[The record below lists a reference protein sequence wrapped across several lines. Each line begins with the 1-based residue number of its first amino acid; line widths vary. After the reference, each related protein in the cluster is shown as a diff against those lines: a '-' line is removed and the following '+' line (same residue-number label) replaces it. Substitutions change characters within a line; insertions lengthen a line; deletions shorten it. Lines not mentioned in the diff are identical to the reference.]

1 MASAA
6 TRREKNLGQ
15 KKCKRILLTP
25 TGLLME
31 GDFTHN
37 RLVMSVIGIFA
48 SSAFLRQI
56 VKVIARIRMDVSKCE
71 AVISEDAS
79 VIVDAEGKIAE
90 HHAIHRVLF
99 AVEAVYVSG
108 REKERRTGL
117 EDA

>member
-1 MASAA
+1 VTAA
-6 TRREKNLGQ
+6 RARA
-15 KKCKRILLTP
+15 LLTIERADDP
-25 TGLLME
+25 
-31 GDFTHN
+31 
-37 RLVMSVIGIFA
+37 IA

-56 VKVIARIRMDVSKCE
+56 VKVIARIRMDVSQCE

-79 VIVDAEGKIAE
+79 VVVDAEGKIAE

-108 REKERRTGL
+108 CEKERRTGL